1 MDSFSVIKSISLTEK
16 GVMLSEAEN
25 KYFFVVHPDSNKN
38 EIKSA
43 VEERFGVKVSS
54 VNTQNYTGKRKRLR
68 MQRYGKRSDWK
79 RAIVTLEDGHKIDL
93 T

>member
-1 MDSFSVIKSISLTEK
+1 MDTFSIIKSFGLTEK
-16 GVMLSEAEN
+16 GVELSESAG
-25 KYFFVVHPDSNKN
+25 KYFFVVHPEANKF
-38 EIKSA
+38 EIKDA

-54 VNTQNYTGKRKRLR
+54 VNTQNYAGKRKRLR